1 MRLEPAHMN
10 YGREGP
16 NAFGAFMNGAET
28 LAKTIGTAQTIY
40 SAGRG
45 LLAIGGRL
53 APLLV

>member
-1 MRLEPAHMN
+1 MRLEPTHMN

-16 NAFGAFMNGAET
+16 SAFGSFMNGAEN
-28 LAKTIGTAQTIY
+28 LAKTIGNVQTIY

-45 LLAIGGRL
+45 LLAIGGGL